1 VGDRF
6 RRRAAVGAERAYAA
20 GHRRPGGVAAGSCR
34 PDPASFDYL
43 PKYGA
48 IDIVPQMSGTY
59 EELIPR
65 AAKLEVAG
73 QTIWVEAVQ
82 DLLARALAA
91 ETHPHDEPAGVR
103 SNFRLAL
110 GRNAD
115 PVAPAASI
123 RRIVH
128 LRRSEGAAPIDAR
141 RRKRFQALSRRVRRA
156 SPRRKLAA
164 RNQPFTAPRSI

>member
-91 ETHPHDEPAGVR
+91 ERIRTMNRQAC
-103 SNFRLAL
+103 
-110 GRNAD
+110 D
-115 PVAPAASI
+115 PTSASLSAATLTQS
-123 RRIVH
+123 H
-128 LRRSEGAAPIDAR
+128 LLRRFDA
-141 RRKRFQALSRRVRRA
+141 
-156 SPRRKLAA
+156 
-164 RNQPFTAPRSI
+164 